1 MPTNK
6 NRTLFVSFGVKMLQT
21 LSIES
26 EASGYKIA
34 RAVYMVFN
42 SLSEKDTK
50 DTIPMARILRNAT
63 TSMITSTGDSHVL
76 QQVRN
81 IFSKSTFRVD
91 ETKSIG
97 EQGESFKMMREDI
110 SRYISFTKDIILPL
124 FSPSGSTHSTTFVS
138 VLPMFI
144 CILLSSLST
153 KRAGMMDP
161 MAQIEKLVDIA
172 NLGSTENIRTKLGRL
187 TTAQRQFQSSLP
199 PDVINRPPDLIGE
212 MIVSV
217 KNDIEM
223 SKISRMGTS
232 GLDIKIGA
240 IKALMGL
247 VK

>member
-1 MPTNK
+1 
-6 NRTLFVSFGVKMLQT
+6 MLQT

-50 DTIPMARILRNAT
+50 DTIPMGRILRNAT
-63 TSMITSTGDSHVL
+63 APMITSTGDSHVL

-81 IFSKSTFRVD
+81 ILSKSTFRVD
-91 ETKSIG
+91 ETKSMG

-124 FSPSGSTHSTTFVS
+124 FSPSGPTHSTTFVS

-153 KRAGMMDP
+153 KKAAGMMDP
-161 MAQIEKLVDIA
+161 MTQIEKLVDIA

-212 MIVSV
+212 MIASV

-223 SKISRMGTS
+223 SEISRMGTS

-240 IKALMGL
+240 IKALMEL

>member
-6 NRTLFVSFGVKMLQT
+6 KRTLFVSFGVKMLQT

-34 RAVYMVFN
+34 RAVYIIFN
-42 SLSEKDTK
+42 SLSEKDTT
-50 DTIPMARILRNAT
+50 DTIPMGRILRNAAT
-63 TSMITSTGDSHVL
+63 PMITSTGDSHVL
-76 QQVRN
+76 QQVRS
-81 IFSKSTFRVD
+81 IFSKSTFHVD
-91 ETKSIG
+91 ETKPIG
-97 EQGESFKMMREDI
+97 EQGESFQMMREDI
-110 SRYISFTKDIILPL
+110 SRYTSFTKDIILPL
-124 FSPSGSTHSTTFVS
+124 FSSSGSTYSTTFVS

-144 CILLSSLST
+144 CILLSSLSS
-153 KRAGMMDP
+153 KRTGTMDL
-161 MAQIEKLVDIA
+161 MTQIDKIVYVA

-212 MIVSV
+212 MIASV

-223 SKISRMGTS
+223 SEISRMGTS

-240 IKALMGL
+240 IKALMEL